1 MLIATQRRTKVEQ
14 LKDTFEKLKMA
25 GTSTVSQAV
34 NYLVKIIDSEGAEA
48 PYLFAKDKAC
58 ADALRFVNQVFKA
71 EEQGK
76 VLTSIK
82 KIQKRLND
90 TQRLP
95 QLPTLEIL
103 KNQLGEDEQAF
114 NDIMLDPIC
123 FNHTSEYADLASH
136 IDNEIEQACMHFYT
150 EATLFINQK
159 NSEIRGSED
168 FCSLKEEQK
177 QSIEV
182 LMSRIAIQEGKT
194 LELLQ
199 EMCNQF
205 TAFYA
210 PLGLFDSI
218 ERKVKDFVA
227 ANKPA
232 VTTPAE
238 DDDSKRPNES
248 SDATDAESVT
258 GANEPTVVRR
268 QIKRRLTQRQDVESL
283 INELTRLLPQMDEG
297 VSIDLSFI
305 D

>member
-1 MLIATQRRTKVEQ
+1 M
-14 LKDTFEKLKMA
+14 
-25 GTSTVSQAV
+25 

-210 PLGLFDSI
+210 PLVYSI
-218 ERKVKDFVA
+218 VLSESERFCSSQQTGRYNA
-227 ANKPA
+227 
-232 VTTPAE
+232 AE
-238 DDDSKRPNES
+238 DDDSNAPMK
-248 SDATDAESVT
+248 AVT
-258 GANEPTVVRR
+258 QLMPKVLQELTNLQSFVVRLSVALLSDR
-268 QIKRRLTQRQDVESL
+268 MLSHLLTS
-283 INELTRLLPQMDEG
+283 
-297 VSIDLSFI
+297 
-305 D
+305 

>member
-1 MLIATQRRTKVEQ
+1 
-14 LKDTFEKLKMA
+14 MA

-76 VLTSIK
+76 GLTSIK

-150 EATLFINQK
+150 YNPQIQFSAKSETKRLKKELQSKTKRSKKDKRTATKMQPKL
-159 NSEIRGSED
+159 
-168 FCSLKEEQK
+168 
-177 QSIEV
+177 
-182 LMSRIAIQEGKT
+182 A
-194 LELLQ
+194 
-199 EMCNQF
+199 
-205 TAFYA
+205 AF
-210 PLGLFDSI
+210 L
-218 ERKVKDFVA
+218 V
-227 ANKPA
+227 
-232 VTTPAE
+232 
-238 DDDSKRPNES
+238 
-248 SDATDAESVT
+248 
-258 GANEPTVVRR
+258 
-268 QIKRRLTQRQDVESL
+268 
-283 INELTRLLPQMDEG
+283 
-297 VSIDLSFI
+297 
-305 D
+305 